1 MRALSEHLDDDVDD
15 VSFLRPSLRGATMA
29 KDDSP
34 FRKTFSHLASLS
46 SLANREA
53 L

>member
-15 VSFLRPSLRGATMA
+15 MSFLRPSLRGAT